1 MKSLGMEEVYTYI
14 LHRQNT
20 VSHYI
25 TNRLIL
31 ELCLAAERQLEAQ
44 VSMIW
49 WGRAG
54 INLG

>member
-49 WGRAG
+49 WGRAS